1 MVGHSTRATSR
12 SGVWAD
18 RNFPSIPGSCSRT
31 YRRGAAKTR
40 GKTSLTTLDRGV
52 VPMKKL
58 MFTLAPLV
66 FVIAACG
73 TSAETERKLAELE
86 QVNAQKDSL
95 MQEVAISSR
104 LISDVNTELA
114 KARVRNNR
122 LHVTSESPAM
132 AANDTLIAKL
142 RYVVARVGE
151 TERALSDSRERI
163 KGLTALSDSLRST
176 YDTTV
181 GNLQSMV
188 ATQKTTIDLLTERVN
203 ELTTENVALRDSL
216 STGYYVIGTRSE
228 LKKKGILT
236 EQGGGRVLF
245 ILWRTGK
252 TLQPARNL
260 DPSLFTAID
269 TRQVTQIPLP
279 SEKREYRVA
288 SLQDLSY
295 IAEQREHNV
304 YSGVSNL
311 TITSP
316 ADFWRTSKFLII
328 ILEGSSSSVATAPSS
343 SESQVTS
350 R

>member
-1 MVGHSTRATSR
+1 MRKLKFA
-12 SGVWAD
+12 
-18 RNFPSIPGSCSRT
+18 F
-31 YRRGAAKTR
+31 AA
-40 GKTSLTTLDRGV
+40 
-52 VPMKKL
+52 
-58 MFTLAPLV
+58 LV
-66 FVIAACG
+66 FTIAACG

-114 KARVRNNR
+114 RAKIRNNR
-122 LHVTSESPAM
+122 LHVSSESPITAS
-132 AANDTLIAKL
+132 NDTLIAKL
-142 RYVVARVGE
+142 RYVVARVRE
-151 TERALSDSRERI
+151 TENALGQSRERI
-163 KGLTALSDSLRST
+163 KGLTALSDSLKAA
-176 YDTTV
+176 YDSTV
-181 GNLQSMV
+181 GNLQSV
-188 ATQKTTIDLLTERVN
+188 IASQKTTIDLLTDRVN
-203 ELTTENVALRDSL
+203 TLTEENVALRDSL
-216 STGYYVIGTRSE
+216 STGYYVIGTKDE

-260 DPSLFTAID
+260 DPRDFTAID

-279 SEKREYRVA
+279 SASREYRVA

-295 IAEQREHNV
+295 IAEERDHNK
-304 YSGVSNL
+304 YHGVPAL

-316 ADFWRTSKFLII
+316 VDFWRTSKFLII
-328 ILEGSSSSVATAPSS
+328 ILEGSSKQIAEGGSRS
-343 SESQVTS
+343 SESQVLS